1 MVAFVCRTNLPA
13 YTALPALPCGMYQ
26 ENGVARLHLP
36 RWPTWLAPP
45 AILLLLVT
53 AFWSWDWFIPFAE
66 RRASA
71 AIGRPVTIAHLHFRL
86 GRVAVLTAEGVRIA
100 NPPGFPADLPFAQ
113 AERLVAR
120 IDPTES
126 WHQGALVLPELDIAK
141 PVVEAAAREDR
152 TGNYALDIA
161 APEPGQPPLL
171 RIGILR
177 ITEGSAHIVLPHLQA
192 DLRLAV
198 ATRDEAGAAPRLVAD
213 ITGTYAGQAITGQ
226 ALGGAALA
234 LQLQA
239 PWPVSLHLANGPT
252 QVSLEG
258 SLQDPLA
265 LKGADL
271 RLVLRGPD
279 MALLEKLTGV
289 PIPRTPNYEVAGR
302 LDYVEDRFRLSEIAS
317 RVGQTDIDG
326 TLTVATAGTRIDIEG
341 ALHSRRVYLADL
353 DGFIGEEPGRVT
365 TPGQTAE
372 QRRAMARNEASA
384 RMLPDEP
391 INLPKLQSTDIRIS
405 YRADSVIGRNV
416 PFDSLRAEL
425 EVKEGV
431 AHLRPLTLGVGRGQI
446 AGNVTLT
453 PATEGRVQA
462 EADVQFQR
470 LDLSRLM
477 QATRTFGGAG
487 TISGRARIAGTG
499 NSFAAILSAGNGTL
513 TLAMSGGNLSALLV
527 DLSGL
532 RLANGLLSSLGVPGR
547 TAVQCMVSDL
557 VLQRGVLNLRT
568 VLLDTEDVL
577 VAATGN
583 VNLALER
590 LEVRLRS
597 ESKSFT
603 IGTLPTA
610 ILISGSF
617 RNPSV
622 GPEFGE
628 LVAARRRGG
637 GLGGAAGTGRRAA
650 PDDPVRHRRG

>member
-1 MVAFVCRTNLPA
+1 
-13 YTALPALPCGMYQ
+13 
-26 ENGVARLHLP
+26 VARLHLP
-36 RWPTWLAPP
+36 RWLALLAPP
-45 AILLLLVT
+45 AILLLLVA

-71 AIGRPVTIAHLHFRL
+71 AIGRPVTIAHLHVRL
-86 GRVAVLTAEGVRIA
+86 GRIVVLTAEGVRIA
-100 NPPGFPADLPFAQ
+100 NSPGFPADPPLAQ
-113 AERLVAR
+113 AEHVVAR
-120 IDPTES
+120 VDLLES
-126 WHQGALVLPELDIAK
+126 WRQDALVLPEIHIAK

-152 TGNYALDIA
+152 TNNYGLDIA
-161 APEPGQPPLL
+161 KPEPGQPPLL

-192 DLRLAV
+192 DLQLAV

-213 ITGTYAGQAITGQ
+213 ITGTYADQAITGQ
-226 ALGGAALA
+226 VLGGAVLA
-234 LQLQA
+234 LQSHA

-252 QVSLEG
+252 RMSLEG

-265 LKGADL
+265 LQGADL

-289 PIPRTPNYEVAGR
+289 PTPRTPNYEVAGR
-302 LDYVEDRFRLSEIAS
+302 LDYIKERFRFQEIAG
-317 RVGQTDIDG
+317 RVGQTDIEGD
-326 TLTVATAGTRIDIEG
+326 LTVGTAGPRIDVEG
-341 ALHSRRVYLADL
+341 ELHSRRVDLADL
-353 DGFIGEEPGRVT
+353 GGFIGEEPGRVT
-365 TPGQTAE
+365 TPGQTAG
-372 QRRAMARNEASA
+372 QRRALASNEASA
-384 RMLPDEP
+384 RVLPDAP

-431 AHLRPLTLGVGRGQI
+431 VHLRPLMLGVGRGQI
-446 AGNVTLT
+446 AGNITLT
-453 PATEGRVQA
+453 PGAEGRMQA
-462 EADVQFQR
+462 DADVQFQR
-470 LDLSRLM
+470 VDLSRLM
-477 QATRTFGGAG
+477 QATQTFEGAG
-487 TISGRARIAGTG
+487 TISGRARIKGTG
-499 NSFAAILSAGNGTL
+499 NSLAAILGAGNGTL
-513 TLAMSGGNLSALLV
+513 TLAMSGGNISALLV
-527 DLSGL
+527 DLAGL
-532 RLANGLLSSLGVPGR
+532 RLGNALLSSLGVPGR
-547 TAVQCMVSDL
+547 TAVQCFVGDL

-583 VNLALER
+583 VNLARER

-610 ILISGSF
+610 ILIAGSF

-622 GPEFGE
+622 GPELGE
-628 LVAARRRGG
+628 LLAR
-637 GLGGAAGTGRRAA
+637 GGAAAGLAA
-650 PDDPVRHRRG
+650 LLAPVAGLLPTIQFGIGEDNRCETMVSRGARPPAR